1 MTQVSNSS
9 SPAFVDESLG
19 CTQPALMPLFD
30 FSPGQPN
37 LATAF
42 LKKALS
48 DLGKSAVS
56 DESGTLTY
64 RQLLDRVL
72 TFAIVLQ
79 PRLKANDRVAILLPP
94 SILAVTANLALTFI
108 GKVVVNF
115 NYGSANEIVNYTI
128 ANAGIEQVVT
138 CSSFLEQVNL
148 ELLAELLDMR
158 RMRSWED
165 STVQQRVQ
173 SLLANPVISRF
184 EYEFAG
190 LSAELSDIAAVL
202 YTSGSTGKPQGVE
215 LSHRSILSNVQ
226 AILQQYPPRLLP
238 SGAVEDETIIGAVTF
253 AHFLGYTGTLWA
265 PLLIGL
271 RALYITNPLD
281 VISVSRALEQQNVTL
296 FLFGSTGKVEVQRF
310 KSHGHRTF
318 RSLKIDSHFHLSL

>member
-9 SPAFVDESLG
+9 SPAFVDEPLG

-30 FSPGQPN
+30 FSPEQPN

-48 DLGKSAVS
+48 NLDKSAVS

-72 TFAIVLQ
+72 TFVIVLQ
-79 PRLKANDRVAILLPP
+79 PRLKANDRVAVLLPP
-94 SILAVTANLALTFI
+94 SILAVTANLALTLI
-108 GKVVVNF
+108 GKAVVNV
-115 NYGSANEIVNYTI
+115 NYGTANEIVNYTI
-128 ANAGIEQVVT
+128 ADAGIEQVVT

-148 ELLAELLDMR
+148 ELSAELLDMR

-173 SLLANPVISRF
+173 SLMANPVISRF

-190 LSAELSDIAAVL
+190 FSADLSDIATVL
-202 YTSGSTGKPQGVE
+202 YTSGSTGKPKGAE

-226 AILQQYPPRLLP
+226 AISQQYPLRLLP
-238 SGAVEDETIIGAVTF
+238 SGAFEDETIIGAETF

-265 PLLIGL
+265 PVLIGL
-271 RALYITNPLD
+271 RALYIL
-281 VISVSRALEQQNVTL
+281 
-296 FLFGSTGKVEVQRF
+296 
-310 KSHGHRTF
+310 
-318 RSLKIDSHFHLSL
+318 

>member
-310 KSHGHRTF
+310 KATAIEHSGH
-318 RSLKIDSHFHLSL
+318 

>member
-1 MTQVSNSS
+1 MTQVFNSS

-30 FSPGQPN
+30 FSPERPN

-42 LKKALS
+42 LKKALRNI
-48 DLGKSAVS
+48 DKSAVS

-72 TFAIVLQ
+72 TFAIVMQ

-94 SILAVTANLALTFI
+94 SILAVTANLALTII

-115 NYGSANEIVNYTI
+115 NYGTANEIVNCTI

-165 STVQQRVQ
+165 STVRLRVQ

-190 LSAELSDIAAVL
+190 LSADLSDIAAVL
-202 YTSGSTGKPQGVE
+202 YTSGSTGKPKGVE

-226 AILQQYPPRLLP
+226 ATLQQYPPRLLS

-253 AHFLGYTGTLWA
+253 AHFLGYTGTLWV
-265 PLLIGL
+265 PVLLGL

-281 VISVSRALEQQNVTL
+281 VISVSRTLEQHNVTL

-310 KSHGHRTF
+310 KATAIEHSGH
-318 RSLKIDSHFHLSL
+318 